1 LRRSLARHFSRP
13 ALGRIS
19 FGMSDEDTTFEPR
32 FGRMRSGKGRAG
44 AQRALQSLLICR
56 IARGGGDWRSLSSR
70 PARQSGRFNARGRGG
85 RLSVAVA
92 KRSGWSMDRISGMRV
107 RARRVM
113 VKARVVKLAG
123 AKAGGAAAAH
133 LRYLQRDGVTRDGE
147 HGRFYST
154 FSDDADGKAF
164 LERGA
169 DDRHQFRF
177 IVSPEDGAAFET
189 LRSFTRELMAKME
202 QDLGTTLDW
211 VAVDHFD
218 TGHPHTHLL
227 LRGATEEGKL
237 LNIAGDYIASGI
249 RGRASEIMTRW
260 LGPQSELEV
269 REQLEREIGAERL
282 TKLDRDILARANDH
296 VVDLRQP
303 ARWDGDGS
311 YQQLL
316 ISRARQLERMG
327 LAERDAP
334 LAWRLDPTLENTLAD
349 LGRRGDIIRT
359 MHRVI
364 TAAKL
369 DRRPELYVIDRD
381 TDAAPVVGKVV
392 HRGAADDHH
401 DRRYLVIDG
410 VNGRTHYVDVGRN
423 ADETPIGSL
432 VSVQQVRPALRK
444 ADRAIEEIARV
455 NGGLYSPD
463 IHLAYDAS
471 ATDEY
476 VQAHVRRLEAL
487 RRGGVGV
494 ERQPDGTWLLPPN
507 HADQVIEHE
516 KRSAR
521 AAPVRIQVL
530 AMHALEREATAYA
543 PSWLD
548 RQLRGE
554 EQVEIA
560 KHGYGGEVRQ
570 AMVRRQQWLIDQ
582 NLAEQRGQDVLF
594 RSDMD
599 QRLRRTE
606 LRVAAARLS
615 KELGLDFSGEPIAGE
630 RISGVVRRRV
640 NLSSGSFA
648 VVENSREF
656 TLVPWRPVLERQLGR
671 EISGVMRSSGS
682 ISWTFG
688 RGRQGPEIGM

>member
-1 LRRSLARHFSRP
+1 MA
-13 ALGRIS
+13 
-19 FGMSDEDTTFEPR
+19 DEETRFEPR
-32 FGRMRSGKGRAG
+32 LGRMRNGKGRG
-44 AQRALQSLLICR
+44 AQRALQSLLIGR

-70 PARQSGRFNARGRGG
+70 PARQSGRFNSRGRGVKLAG
-85 RLSVAVA
+85 RAGPS
-92 KRSGWSMDRISGMRV
+92 SGWSVDRISGMRV
-107 RARRVM
+107 RTRRVM
-113 VKARVVKLAG
+113 IKARVVKLAG
-123 AKAGGAAAAH
+123 TKAAGAAAAH
-133 LRYLQRDGVTRDGE
+133 LRYLQRDGVTREGE

-169 DDRHQFRF
+169 GDRHQFRL
-177 IVSPEDGAAFET
+177 IVSPEDGASFDT
-189 LRSFTRELMAKME
+189 LRSFTRELVVKME

-227 LRGATEEGKL
+227 VRGATEDGKV
-237 LNIAGDYIASGI
+237 LNIAGDYIAQGI

-269 REQLEREIGAERL
+269 REQLSQEIGAEHL
-282 TKLDRDILARANDH
+282 TKLDRDLLARAEDH
-296 VVDLRQP
+296 VVDLRQA

-316 ISRARQLERMG
+316 IGRARELERMG
-327 LAERDAP
+327 LAEREGP
-334 LAWRLDPTLENTLAD
+334 LAWRLGPTTEETLAD

-359 MHRVI
+359 IHRVM

-369 DRRPELYVIDRD
+369 DRRPELYVIDRAE
-381 TDAAPVVGKVV
+381 TDSAPVVGKVV

-410 VNGRTHYVDVGRN
+410 IDGRTHYVEVGRS
-423 ADETPIGSL
+423 ADETPIGS
-432 VSVQQVRPALRK
+432 VVRIERRQAEIRK
-444 ADRAIEEIARV
+444 ADRTIDEIVRA
-455 NGGLYSPD
+455 NGGIYGED
-463 IHLAYDAS
+463 VHLAHDHS
-471 ATDEY
+471 ATDDY

-487 RRGGVGV
+487 RRGGAAV
-494 ERQPDGTWLLPPN
+494 ERQPDGRWRVPPDYL
-507 HADQVIEHE
+507 DQAFEHE
-516 KRSAR
+516 KRAAS
-521 AAPVRIQVL
+521 AAPVRIQVV
-530 AMHALEREATAYA
+530 AAQALEREATACA

-548 RQLRGE
+548 RQLRRE
-554 EQVEIA
+554 EPMEIA
-560 KHGYGGEVRQ
+560 KHGYGKEVRQ
-570 AMVRRQQWLIDQ
+570 ATHRRQQWLIEQ
-582 NLAEQRGQDVLF
+582 GLAEPQDDQILY
-594 RSDMD
+594 RSDLD
-599 QRLRRTE
+599 QRLRRAE

-615 KELGLDFSGEPIAGE
+615 KELGLDFSGEPIPGE

-656 TLVPWRPVLERQLGR
+656 TIVPWRPVLERQLGR
-671 EISGVMRSSGS
+671 QVSGIMRSSGS

-688 RGRQGPEIGM
+688 RERQGPEIGM

>member
-1 LRRSLARHFSRP
+1 
-13 ALGRIS
+13 
-19 FGMSDEDTTFEPR
+19 MSDEENKFEPR
-32 FGRMRSGKGRAG
+32 LGRMRSGKSRAG
-44 AQRALQSLLICR
+44 ARRALQSLLIGR
-56 IARGGGDWRSLSSR
+56 IARGGGDWRTVSSGL
-70 PARQSGRFNARGRGG
+70 AGQSGRFNARGRGA
-85 RLSVAVA
+85 RLSAAAA
-92 KRSGWSMDRISGMRV
+92 KSSGWSVDRISGMRV

-113 VKARVVKLAG
+113 VKARVVKLSGTKAAG
-123 AKAGGAAAAH
+123 TAAAH
-133 LRYLQRDGVTRDGE
+133 LRYLQRDGVTREGE

-164 LERGA
+164 MERGA
-169 DDRHQFRF
+169 SDRHQFRF
-177 IVSPEDGAAFET
+177 IVSPEDGASFDA

-202 QDLGTTLDW
+202 QDLGTALDW

-227 LRGATEEGKL
+227 VRGATEDGKV
-237 LNIAGDYIASGI
+237 LNIAGDYIAQGI

-269 REQLEREIGAERL
+269 REQLSQEIGAERL
-282 TKLDRDILARANDH
+282 TKLDRDLLARAEDDH

-303 ARWDGDGS
+303 AGWDRDGS

-316 ISRARQLERMG
+316 IGRGRELERMG
-327 LAERDAP
+327 LAEREGP
-334 LAWRLDPTLENTLAD
+334 LAWRLAPNVEETLAD

-410 VNGRTHYVDVGRN
+410 VDGRTHYVEVGRS
-423 ADETPIGSL
+423 ADETPVGSV
-432 VSVQQVRPALRK
+432 VSLQQVRPALRK
-444 ADRAIEEIARV
+444 ADRTIEEIARA

-463 IHLAYDAS
+463 IHLAHDAS
-471 ATDEY
+471 TTHEY
-476 VQAHVRRLEAL
+476 VRAHVRRLEAL
-487 RRGGVGV
+487 RRRGVGV
-494 ERQPDGTWLLPPN
+494 ERQSDGTWVVPPD
-507 HADQVIEHE
+507 HADQVLEHE
-516 KRSAR
+516 KRAAR
-521 AAPVRIQVL
+521 AAPVRIQVF
-530 AMHALEREATAYA
+530 AMQTLEQEATAYA

-554 EQVEIA
+554 DALDVA
-560 KHGYGGEVRQ
+560 NHGYGADVRQ
-570 AMVRRQQWLIDQ
+570 AMQRRQQWLVEHG
-582 NLAEQRGQDVLF
+582 LAEQRGDQVLYHG
-594 RSDMD
+594 DMD
-599 QRLRRTE
+599 QRLRRAE
-606 LRVAAARLS
+606 LRVVAARLS
-615 KELGLDFSGEPIAGE
+615 KELGLDFSGEPVPGE

-640 NLSSGSFA
+640 NLSSDSFA

-656 TLVPWRPVLERQLGR
+656 TLVPWRPVLERQIGR
-671 EISGVMRSSGS
+671 EISGMMRSSGS

-688 RGRQGPEIGM
+688 RERQGPEIGM

>member
-1 LRRSLARHFSRP
+1 
-13 ALGRIS
+13 
-19 FGMSDEDTTFEPR
+19 MTDEETMFEPR
-32 FGRMRSGKGRAG
+32 LGRMRRGKGRAG
-44 AQRALQSLLICR
+44 AQRSLQSLLIAR
-56 IARGGGDWRSLSSR
+56 IARGGDDWSSLSSR
-70 PARQSGRFNARGRGG
+70 PARQSGRFNSRGRGG
-85 RLSVAVA
+85 RSSAAVA
-92 KRSGWSMDRISGMRV
+92 KSYGWSMDRIAGMRV

-123 AKAGGAAAAH
+123 AKASSSVTAH
-133 LRYLQRDGVTRDGE
+133 LRYLQRDGVTREGE
-147 HGRFYST
+147 HGHFYST
-154 FSDDADGKAF
+154 FSDDVDGKAF

-169 DDRHQFRF
+169 GDRHQFRF
-177 IVSPEDGAAFET
+177 IVSPEDGASFDT
-189 LRSFTRELMAKME
+189 LKSFTRELVAKME

-227 LRGATEEGKL
+227 VRGATEDGKV
-237 LNIAGDYIASGI
+237 LNIAGDYIAQGI

-260 LGPQSELEV
+260 LGPQSELEM
-269 REQLEREIGAERL
+269 REQLEREIGAERF
-282 TKLDRDILARANDH
+282 TKLDRDMLRRAVDH

-311 YQQLL
+311 YQQL
-316 ISRARQLERMG
+316 IIGRARELERMG
-327 LAERDAP
+327 LAEGEGP
-334 LAWRLDPTLENTLAD
+334 LAWRLASAMEETLTD

-359 MHRVI
+359 MHRVM

-381 TDAAPVVGKVV
+381 IDAAPVVGKVV

-401 DRRYLVIDG
+401 DRRYLIIDG
-410 VNGRTHYVDVGRN
+410 VDGRTHYVEVGKA
-423 ADETPIGSL
+423 ADETPIGSV

-444 ADRAIEEIARV
+444 ADRTIEEIARA
-455 NGGLYSPD
+455 NGGLYSPR
-463 IHLAYDAS
+463 IHVAYDMS
-471 ATDEY
+471 ATDDY

-487 RRGGVGV
+487 RRSGVGL
-494 ERQPDGTWLLPPN
+494 ERQPDGTWLVPPD
-507 HADQVIEHE
+507 HADHVLAHE

-530 AMHALEREATAYA
+530 ALQPLEQEGTGYA

-554 EQVEIA
+554 DSLEIA
-560 KHGYGGEVRQ
+560 NHGYGAELHQ
-570 AMVRRQQWLIDQ
+570 AMVRRQQWLIEQ
-582 NLAEQRGQDVLF
+582 GLAEERGDDVLF

-599 QRLRRTE
+599 QRLRRAEVRT
-606 LRVAAARLS
+606 VAARLS
-615 KELGLDFSGEPIAGE
+615 KELGLDFSGEPVPGE

-671 EISGVMRSSGS
+671 EVSGVMRGSGS
-682 ISWTFG
+682 ISWTIG

>member
-1 LRRSLARHFSRP
+1 MKDKDNS
-13 ALGRIS
+13 
-19 FGMSDEDTTFEPR
+19 FEPR
-32 FGRMRSGKGRAG
+32 LGRMRGGKGRAG
-44 AQRALQSLLICR
+44 AQGALQSLLIGR
-56 IARGGGDWRSLSSR
+56 IARGGGDWRSFSSGLAGR
-70 PARQSGRFNARGRGG
+70 SGRFNARGRGG

-92 KRSGWSMDRISGMRV
+92 NSSGWSIDRISGMRV

-113 VKARVVKLAG
+113 VKARVLKLSG
-123 AKAGGAAAAH
+123 AKAAGAAQAH

-164 LERGA
+164 LDRGA
-169 DDRHQFRF
+169 GDRHQFRF
-177 IVSPEDGAAFET
+177 IVSPEDGASFDT
-189 LRSFTRELMAKME
+189 LRSFTRELVANME
-202 QDLGTTLDW
+202 QDLGTTIDW

-227 LRGATEEGKL
+227 VRGATEDGKV
-237 LNIAGDYIASGI
+237 LNIAGDYIAHGI

-269 REQLEREIGAERL
+269 REQLSQEIGAERL
-282 TKLDRDILARANDH
+282 TKLDRDILARAHDD

-303 ARWDGDGS
+303 VRWDGDGS

-316 ISRARQLERMG
+316 IGRLRELERMG
-327 LAERDAP
+327 LAEREGP
-334 LAWRLDPTLENTLAD
+334 LAWRLAPAMEETLTD

-359 MHRVI
+359 MHRVM

-369 DRRPELYVIDRD
+369 DRRPELYAIDRD

-410 VNGRTHYVDVGRN
+410 VDGRTHYVEVGKS
-423 ADETPIGSL
+423 ADETPTGRL

-444 ADRAIEEIARV
+444 ADRTIEEIARA
-455 NGGLYSPD
+455 NGGRYSQD

-471 ATDEY
+471 ATDDY

-487 RRGGVGV
+487 RRRGVGV
-494 ERQPDGTWLLPPN
+494 ERQRDGTWLVPTD
-507 HADQVIEHE
+507 HAERVLEHE
-516 KRSAR
+516 KRAAR
-521 AAPVRIQVL
+521 AAPVRIQML
-530 AMHALEREATAYA
+530 ALQSMEQEATAYA

-548 RQLRGE
+548 RQLRGDAE
-554 EQVEIA
+554 EEVA
-560 KHGYGGEVRQ
+560 KHGYGAEVRQ
-570 AMVRRQQWLIDQ
+570 AMVRRRQWLIEQ
-582 NLAEQRGQDVLF
+582 GLAEQRGDQVLYHG
-594 RSDMD
+594 DMD
-599 QRLRRTE
+599 QRLRGAE
-606 LRVAAARLS
+606 LRVVAARLN
-615 KELGLDFSGEPIAGE
+615 KELGLDFGGEPIPGE
-630 RISGVVRRRV
+630 RISGVVRQRV
-640 NLSSGSFA
+640 NLNSGSFA

-656 TLVPWRPVLERQLGR
+656 SLVPWRPVLERQLGR
-671 EISGVMRSSGS
+671 EISGIMRCSGS

-688 RGRQGPEIGM
+688 RERQGPEIGM

>member
-1 LRRSLARHFSRP
+1 MA
-13 ALGRIS
+13 
-19 FGMSDEDTTFEPR
+19 DEENRFEPR
-32 FGRMRSGKGRAG
+32 LGRMGSGKNRGRA
-44 AQRALQSLLICR
+44 RATLQSLLIRR

-85 RLSVAVA
+85 RLSLAVA
-92 KRSGWSMDRISGMRV
+92 NPSGWSVDRLSGSRV

-123 AKAGGAAAAH
+123 PKAAGAAAAH
-133 LRYLQRDGVTRDGE
+133 LRYLQRDGVTREGE

-169 DDRHQFRF
+169 GDRHQFRF
-177 IVSPEDGAAFET
+177 IVSPEDGASFDT
-189 LRSFTRELMAKME
+189 LRSFTRELVAKME

-227 LRGATEEGKL
+227 VRGATEDGKV
-237 LNIAGDYIASGI
+237 LNIAGDYIAQGI
-249 RGRASEIMTRW
+249 RGRASGIMTRW

-269 REQLEREIGAERL
+269 REQLSREIGAERL
-282 TKLDRDILARANDH
+282 TKLDRDLLARADDH

-316 ISRARQLERMG
+316 IGRARELERMG
-327 LAERDAP
+327 LAERERP
-334 LAWRLDPTLENTLAD
+334 LAWRLEPTMEETLTD

-359 MHRVI
+359 MHRVM

-369 DRRPELYVIDRD
+369 DRRPELYVIDR
-381 TDAAPVVGKVV
+381 AEGELAVVGKVV

-410 VNGRTHYVDVGRN
+410 VGGRTHYVEVGRG
-423 ADETPIGSL
+423 ADEAPIGSL
-432 VSVQQVRPALRK
+432 VRIDQRRAELRK
-444 ADRAIEEIARV
+444 ADLTIDAIARA
-455 NGGLYSPD
+455 NGGLYSED
-463 IHLAYDAS
+463 IHLVHDHS

-476 VQAHVRRLEAL
+476 VEAHVRRLEAL
-487 RRGGVGV
+487 RRSGVAV
-494 ERQPDGTWLLPPN
+494 ERQTDGSWFVPPDYL
-507 HADQVIEHE
+507 DQALDHE
-516 KRSAR
+516 KRATR
-521 AAPVRIQVL
+521 AAPVRLKVL
-530 AMHALEREATAYA
+530 ALQTLDQEATAHA

-554 EQVEIA
+554 EPIETA
-560 KHGYGGEVRQ
+560 KHGYGAEVRQ
-570 AMVRRQQWLIDQ
+570 ALYRRQQWLIEQ
-582 NLAEQRGQDVLF
+582 GLAEQRGDEVLY
-594 RSDMD
+594 RGDMD
-599 QRLRRTE
+599 QRLRRAE
-606 LRVAAARLS
+606 LRVVAARLS
-615 KELGLDFSGEPIAGE
+615 KELGLEFSGEPIQGE
-630 RISGVVRRRV
+630 RVSGVVRRRV

-656 TLVPWRPVLERQLGR
+656 TLVPWRPVLERLLGR
-671 EISGVMRSSGS
+671 EISGVMRSTGS

-688 RGRQGPEIGM
+688 RERQGPEIGM